1 MKNKKVR
8 ALVESA
14 IMIAVAT
21 VLSMIKIID
30 LPYGGSVTIASMFPI
45 AIISYRY
52 GTKWGLSTALVYG
65 VLQQLLGLNTL
76 SYVTTWQSVVAI
88 ILLDYVIAFAVAGLG
103 GAFRNVTSN
112 QPIAFALGSLLVCI
126 LRYLCHVIS
135 GATVWAGIS
144 IPTKAALI
152 YSFVY
157 NATYMIPEAIIMII
171 VAVYIGSI
179 MNFKANIP
187 TRIINSKY
195 NAAASLLTALAGLP
209 VTAALIADV
218 ALVFSKLQ
226 NAETG
231 EFAIE
236 QIAEVNWVLIGIIS
250 VGAAAL
256 AAVLFLIGMSK
267 RKAA

>member
-30 LPYGGSVTIASMFPI
+30 LPYGGSVTVASMFPI

-52 GTKWGLSTALVYG
+52 GIKWGLASGVVYG
-65 VLQQLLGLNTL
+65 ALQQLLGLSTL

-103 GAFRNVTSN
+103 GAFRNVASN
-112 QPIAFALGSLLVCI
+112 QPIAFALGALLVCI

-152 YSFVY
+152 YSFIY
-157 NATYMIPEAIIMII
+157 NATYMIPEAIIMVI

-187 TRIINSKY
+187 TRIINNKY
-195 NAAASLLTALAGLP
+195 NATASMFTMLAGLP
-209 VTAALIADV
+209 ITAALITDV

-231 EFAIE
+231 EFTLE
-236 QIAEVNWVLIGIIS
+236 HIAEANWTLVGIVS
-250 VGAAAL
+250 VGATVIAT
-256 AAVLFLIGMSK
+256 VLLLIGVSK
-267 RKAA
+267 RKNA